1 MAAAALAATTVIAAC
16 GSNSPMSSSASG
28 SSGQSSQARLQQAQQ
43 AAVRFAGCLRSHGVH
58 NFPDPISPEDLK
70 SSFAGIKSPAI
81 QSAATACRHLLGSG
95 GSPSQT
101 AGQRRA
107 QTVAALAFARC
118 LRSHG
123 FPQFPDPS
131 STGELTHRMLAAAG
145 IDIHQPAVVHAA
157 DACVGVTHGLI
168 TRAAVARF
176 VTGQ

>member
-16 GSNSPMSSSASG
+16 GSNSPTSSSASG
-28 SSGQSSQARLQQAQQ
+28 SAGQSSQARLQQAQQ

-58 NFPDPISPEDLK
+58 NFPDPTSPEDLK
-70 SSFAGIKSPAI
+70 SSFAGIQSPAI
-81 QSAATACRHLLGSG
+81 QSAATACRHLLGRG

-101 AGQRRA
+101 AAQRRA

-131 STGELTHRMLAAAG
+131 STGELTHQMLAAAG

-157 DACVGVTHGLI
+157 DACVDVTHGLI